1 MSQPTQAAPP
11 DATRYLPLLLVLFA
25 GSGCSALIY
34 ETVWYQLLQLAIG
47 STAVSLGFLLAT
59 FMGGLCIG
67 SVGFPRLRLAGRHPL
82 RIYAF
87 LELGIA
93 ASALVVHLVLPLVNM
108 AYIAGAEHGMPGF
121 LLRGLLSAICLLPPT
136 ILMGASLPAIVRW
149 LKSTPNGVS
158 WYGLLYGGNTAGAVL
173 GCLLAGFYLLRIYN
187 MSVATYVAAAI
198 NVGVALGSL
207 ALAART
213 PAEASLPEPAPASL
227 NAAAPPPEKAEDGIP
242 RWTIYAVIGLSGFTA
257 LGAEVVWTR
266 LLGMLLGLT
275 VYIFSI
281 ILAVFLIGLALG
293 SGLGAML
300 LRSVRPRLAL
310 AWSQVLLTLGIAW
323 TAWMISTS
331 LPYWPINPLLT
342 LSPWHTFQLDMVR
355 CLWAIL
361 PPTILWG
368 ASFPLAVGALA
379 RPGEDAGHTV
389 GSVYA
394 ANTLGAIF
402 GALIVSLALI
412 PWIGTQDSQRVLIWT
427 ALASGTLI
435 LVPYVRTQR
444 SPSVSAALAA
454 SVMLAA
460 WLSSTLAPIPGELIA
475 YGRRMA
481 LNAGKAEVLYTI
493 EGRNSS
499 VAITRW
505 NDGATEIDVNGH
517 VEATTEP
524 YDMKLQRMV
533 GHLPGVL
540 HPKAKSVLGIGFGAG
555 VSAGTFTR
563 YPGIEH
569 ITICEIEPVIP
580 PTSTRFFGKQN
591 YGVYKNP
598 KTRVVFDDARHYLLT
613 TTDKYDIIASDPL
626 DVFAKGTAAIYSKEY
641 FESVKSHL
649 NPGGLFTLY
658 VPLYESDERTVKSE
672 LATFFEAFPHSTIWA
687 NTVSGRGYD
696 MVFMGHLEA
705 PSINL
710 DEIQMRLNRT
720 DYAPVAESLN
730 EIGVTS
736 IVDLLSNYAGQNA
749 DLSAWSAGADINRDI
764 DLRLQY
770 LGGWGINSTLEDA
783 IYRQII
789 RYRQMPR
796 GLFLGSPDK
805 VGALLQAIGA
815 TGN

>member
-1 MSQPTQAAPP
+1 MSQPTQAAPSG
-11 DATRYLPLLLVLFA
+11 ASRYLPLLLVLFA

-47 STAVSLGFLLAT
+47 STAVSLGCLLAT

-67 SVGFPRLRLAGRHPL
+67 SLWFPRLRLSGHHPL
-82 RIYAF
+82 RVFAC

-93 ASALVVHLVLPLVNM
+93 ASAILVHLLLPLVNM
-108 AYIAGAEHGMPGF
+108 AYVAGAEHGMPGF
-121 LLRGLLSAICLLPPT
+121 LLRGFLSAICLLPPT

-149 LKSTPNGVS
+149 LKSTPTGVS
-158 WYGLLYGGNTAGAVL
+158 WYGMLYGANTAGAVF
-173 GCLLAGFYLLRIYN
+173 GCLFAGFYLLRLYN
-187 MSVATYVAAAI
+187 MSVATYAAAAI
-198 NVGVALGSL
+198 NVAVALASL

-213 PAEASLPEPAPASL
+213 PAEASVPEPTPLSPAPDAS
-227 NAAAPPPEKAEDGIP
+227 DGIP
-242 RWTIYAVIGLSGFTA
+242 RWTIYLAIGLSGATA

-281 ILAVFLIGLALG
+281 ILAVFLVGLALG
-293 SGLGAML
+293 SGLGSML
-300 LRSVRPRLAL
+300 IGSVRPRLAL
-310 AWSQVLLTLGIAW
+310 AWSQVLLIFGIAW
-323 TAWMISTS
+323 TAWIVSTS

-342 LSPWHTFQLDMVR
+342 ISPWHTFQLDMVR

-368 ASFPLAVGALA
+368 ASFPLAVAALA
-379 RPGEDAGHTV
+379 RPGDDPGRSV

-402 GALIVSLALI
+402 GALIVSLVLI
-412 PWIGTQDSQRVLIWT
+412 PWIGTQNTQRALLWA
-427 ALASGTLI
+427 ALASGMLI
-435 LVPYVRTQR
+435 LVPFARASR
-444 SPSVSAALAA
+444 SLGVSVAVAAAVFFVA
-454 SVMLAA
+454 G
-460 WLSSTLAPIPGELIA
+460 WLSSNLAPIPGELIA

-481 LNAGKAEVLYTI
+481 LNAGRSEVLYTI

-505 NDGATEIDVNGH
+505 GDGAVEVDVNGH

-524 YDMKLQRMV
+524 YDMRLQRMV

-540 HPKAKSVLGIGFGAG
+540 HPAAKSVLGIGFGAG

-563 YPGIEH
+563 YPGIQH

-591 YGVYKNP
+591 YGVYHNP
-598 KTRVVFDDARHYLLT
+598 KTRIVFDDARHYLLT
-613 TTDKYDIIASDPL
+613 TKDKFDIIASDPL
-626 DVFAKGTAAIYSKEY
+626 DVFAKGTAAIYSLEY
-641 FESVKSHL
+641 FESVKRHL

-658 VPLYESDERTVKSE
+658 VPLYESDARTVKSE
-672 LATFFEAFPHSTIWA
+672 LATFFAAFPHSTIWA
-687 NTVSGRGYD
+687 NTVNGQGYD

-705 PSINL
+705 PAINL
-710 DEIQMRLNRT
+710 DEIQQRLRRP
-720 DYAPVAESLN
+720 DYVPVAQSLR

-749 DLSAWSAGADINRDI
+749 DLGKWSAGADINRDV

-770 LGGWGINSTLEDA
+770 LGGWGINSTMEDA
-783 IYRQII
+783 LYRQILK
-789 RYRQMPR
+789 YRQPPR
-796 GLFLGSPDK
+796 GLFTGSPATVD
-805 VGALLQAIGA
+805 ALLQAIAA
-815 TGN
+815 TGY

>member
-1 MSQPTQAAPP
+1 MSQPTQAAPS

-67 SVGFPRLRLAGRHPL
+67 SVWFPRLRLAGRHPL

-93 ASALVVHLVLPLVNM
+93 ASALLVHLVLPLVNM

-121 LLRGLLSAICLLPPT
+121 LLRGILSAICLLPPT

-187 MSVATYVAAAI
+187 MSVATYAAAAI
-198 NVGVALGSL
+198 NVAVALASF

-213 PAEASLPEPAPASL
+213 PAEASVPEPAPASL
-227 NAAAPPPEKAEDGIP
+227 DAAAEPEMADDGIP
-242 RWTIYAVIGLSGFTA
+242 RWTIYVAIGLSGATA

-281 ILAVFLIGLALG
+281 ILAVFLTGLALG

-323 TAWMISTS
+323 TAWIISTS

-368 ASFPLAVGALA
+368 ASFPLAVGALT
-379 RPGEDAGHTV
+379 RPGEDAGQTV

-427 ALASGTLI
+427 ALASGVLI
-435 LVPYVRTQR
+435 LVPYVRAQR
-444 SPSVSAALAA
+444 SPGLRRPRGGRDAGRLALFHAGA
-454 SVMLAA
+454 HS
-460 WLSSTLAPIPGELIA
+460 
-475 YGRRMA
+475 GRTDR
-481 LNAGKAEVLYTI
+481 LRTPHGVERGQ
-493 EGRNSS
+493 GRSS
-499 VAITRW
+499 VHHRRTQFLGGYHALERW
-505 NDGATEIDVNGH
+505 RHRDRRDGH

-540 HPKAKSVLGIGFGAG
+540 HPNAKSVLGIGFGAG

-591 YGVYKNP
+591 DEVYKIP
-598 KTRVVFDDARHYLLT
+598 RRGWCSTMH
-613 TTDKYDIIASDPL
+613 
-626 DVFAKGTAAIYSKEY
+626 AI
-641 FESVKSHL
+641 
-649 NPGGLFTLY
+649 TC
-658 VPLYESDERTVKSE
+658 
-672 LATFFEAFPHSTIWA
+672 
-687 NTVSGRGYD
+687 
-696 MVFMGHLEA
+696 
-705 PSINL
+705 
-710 DEIQMRLNRT
+710 
-720 DYAPVAESLN
+720 
-730 EIGVTS
+730 
-736 IVDLLSNYAGQNA
+736 
-749 DLSAWSAGADINRDI
+749 
-764 DLRLQY
+764 
-770 LGGWGINSTLEDA
+770 
-783 IYRQII
+783 
-789 RYRQMPR
+789 
-796 GLFLGSPDK
+796 
-805 VGALLQAIGA
+805 
-815 TGN
+815 